1 MRKIILSLFCFFC
14 LSATVPYPTRIK
26 DLPSKTALEIL
37 QKAYPNEIKEIVYD
51 YKWKDWAMIVETY
64 SGDNVRLFW
73 EEGKLLT
80 EEQIPESHKYRSQF
94 YGYPKKM
101 KDPADMDDRYIAEL
115 KSYTSKEA
123 RRNGAISSPVFF
135 DTLYDASS
143 QESIEN
149 RLTRIVFLGRRMTV
163 HEKIAEPLA
172 RVEKSI
178 YHKRI
183 WNADVR
189 VFLHDLAS
197 CDCYHWREIRD
208 SSSRS
213 FHSYAIA
220 VDVLPEGWGNKI
232 VYWNWERNRNPDWML
247 VPISKRWCPPQAVI
261 DSFEAEGFIWGGKW
275 AIWDN
280 MHFEYRPELFLFT
293 KAVQ

>member
-1 MRKIILSLFCFFC
+1 MERL
-14 LSATVPYPTRIK
+14 
-26 DLPSKTALEIL
+26 
-37 QKAYPNEIKEIVYD
+37 
-51 YKWKDWAMIVETY
+51 
-64 SGDNVRLFW
+64 GDDCRNVFGRQCASYVRLFW
-73 EEGKLLT
+73 KEGKLLT

-149 RLTRIVFLGRRMTV
+149 RLTRILFLGRRMTV

-247 VPISKRWCPPQAVI
+247 VPISKRWCPRRFHLGREMGHLGQYALRISTGTVSVHEGGTIKPRSFNLPIGVEAAECVFSSLPQT
-261 DSFEAEGFIWGGKW
+261 
-275 AIWDN
+275 
-280 MHFEYRPELFLFT
+280 LLLLL
-293 KAVQ
+293 Q

>member
-1 MRKIILSLFCFFC
+1 MRKIILPLFCLFC

-37 QKAYPNEIKEIVYD
+37 QKAYPNEIKKIVYD

-73 EEGKLLT
+73 KEGKLLT

-115 KSYTSKEA
+115 KTHTSKEA
-123 RRNGAISSPVFF
+123 RKNGAVSSPVFF
-135 DTLYDASS
+135 DTLYDARS
-143 QESIEN
+143 QESIEK
-149 RLTRIVFLGRRMTV
+149 RLTRVSFLGRRMTV

-178 YHKRI
+178 YRKRI
-183 WNADVR
+183 LLELGAKPQPRLDVGTDFKAL
-189 VFLHDLAS
+189 VPSAS
-197 CDCYHWREIRD
+197 CH
-208 SSSRS
+208 
-213 FHSYAIA
+213 
-220 VDVLPEGWGNKI
+220 
-232 VYWNWERNRNPDWML
+232 
-247 VPISKRWCPPQAVI
+247 
-261 DSFEAEGFIWGGKW
+261 
-275 AIWDN
+275 
-280 MHFEYRPELFLFT
+280 
-293 KAVQ
+293 

>member
-14 LSATVPYPTRIK
+14 LSATIPYPTRIK

-73 EEGKLLT
+73 KEGKLLT

-115 KSYTSKEA
+115 KTHTSKEA
-123 RRNGAISSPVFF
+123 RKNGAVSSPVFF
-135 DTLYDASS
+135 DTLYDARS
-143 QESIEN
+143 QESIEK
-149 RLTRIVFLGRRMTV
+149 RLTRVSFLGRRMTV
-163 HEKIAEPLA
+163 HEKIAEP
-172 RVEKSI
+172 
-178 YHKRI
+178 
-183 WNADVR
+183 
-189 VFLHDLAS
+189 
-197 CDCYHWREIRD
+197 DCYHWREIRD